1 LEADKTS
8 QFDLSIPE
16 DFADGDLAGQDASF
30 DVTIKDIKTRV
41 LPEIDDEFAKGIG
54 EGYETLA
61 DLETEIEKSVQ
72 LEAEEE
78 STRTH
83 REAIV
88 EALMEAASVEMPAL
102 LLQHEAEHM
111 VEEQERMVSQANM
124 NMDDY
129 LVSLGKTREEFV
141 EESKTEAIDRLKRSF
156 VLAKLAEEEAI
167 EISDE
172 DIDSRISEMFSNAE
186 QEIPESSQNAQMR
199 DYLSRSL
206 LMEETMKKLENIASG
221 ESSEENPE
229 KEINDVSSED
239 TNKDEESESVE
250 GEVND

>member
-1 LEADKTS
+1 
-8 QFDLSIPE
+8 
-16 DFADGDLAGQDASF
+16 
-30 DVTIKDIKTRV
+30 
-41 LPEIDDEFAKGIG
+41 
-54 EGYETLA
+54 
-61 DLETEIEKSVQ
+61 
-72 LEAEEE
+72 
-78 STRTH
+78 
-83 REAIV
+83 
-88 EALMEAASVEMPAL
+88 
-102 LLQHEAEHM
+102 M

-141 EESKTEAIDRLKRSF
+141 EESKVEALDRLKRSF
-156 VLAKLAEEEAI
+156 VLAKLAEAEAI

-172 DIDSRISEMFSNAE
+172 DIDIRIAEMFSNAE

-221 ESSEENPE
+221 ESFEENSEE
-229 KEINDVSSED
+229 EIDEVPSEEAEED
-239 TNKDEESESVE
+239 NEDKESESSE

>member
-1 LEADKTS
+1 
-8 QFDLSIPE
+8 
-16 DFADGDLAGQDASF
+16 
-30 DVTIKDIKTRV
+30 
-41 LPEIDDEFAKGIG
+41 
-54 EGYETLA
+54 
-61 DLETEIEKSVQ
+61 
-72 LEAEEE
+72 
-78 STRTH
+78 
-83 REAIV
+83 
-88 EALMEAASVEMPAL
+88 MEAASVEMPAL

-206 LMEETMKKLENIASG
+206 LMEETMTKLENIASG